1 MSSLLSIFN
10 SSIGKKVLM
19 ALTGI
24 FLTLFLIVHLIGNLQ
39 LLQSDS
45 GLAFNSYAVFMT
57 TNPFIKTVSWGLY
70 AIILL
75 HAIKGFALV
84 ISNRNSRSSRYVKN
98 GSSSNSHWTSRNMG
112 IFGTIILVF
121 IVVHMSD
128 FWWSYKFGSTP
139 WSQYQ
144 VELNTGNMEV
154 TPVEAPATGKA
165 LDYYTD
171 THHIVVAKDLFKKV
185 QETFSNPLFVLFYVL
200 SMLAI
205 SFHLWHGI
213 ASAFQSLGLYHS
225 KYNAIIKG
233 LGIVISVLI
242 PIGFAVIP
250 IIIYSNI

>member
-1 MSSLLSIFN
+1 MSSLLSIFS

-24 FLTLFLIVHLIGNLQ
+24 FLTLFLVIHLIGNLQ
-39 LLQSDS
+39 LLKADS
-45 GLAFNSYAVFMT
+45 GFAFNSYAVFMT
-57 TNPFIKTVSWGLY
+57 TNPLIKTVSWGLY

-75 HAIKGFALV
+75 HAIKGFAL
-84 ISNRNSRSSRYVKN
+84 ILSNRSSRNTPYVKN
-98 GSSSNSHWTSRNMG
+98 GSASNSHWTSRNMG

-121 IVVHMSD
+121 VVVHMSD

-139 WSQYQ
+139 WSQYT
-144 VELNTGNMEV
+144 VELSTGNMEV
-154 TPVEAPATGKA
+154 VEADAPATGKA
-165 LDYYTD
+165 LDYYTS
-171 THHIVVAKDLFKKV
+171 THHILVSKDLYKKV

-225 KYNAIIKG
+225 KYNATIKG
-233 LGIVISVLI
+233 LGVVISILI
-242 PIGFAVIP
+242 PLAFAAIP
-250 IIIYSNI
+250 IIMYSNI